1 MTLLISSTQNLILPP
16 LCPPLS
22 YRFALML
29 LIDILGADFCQFA
42 GHYDVSYTGGTTDTL
57 FINND
62 GSVSG
67 LSPAVAAQLTASSD
81 ARCPGQPCALLE
93 GYGSGKYELI
103 TVDSAGA
110 MTTKYFDDSDA
121 TVVLDGTAQG
131 MLRSDCT
138 APGNPL
144 LNLPLC
150 TSTLS

>member
-1 MTLLISSTQNLILPP
+1 
-16 LCPPLS
+16 
-22 YRFALML
+22 ML